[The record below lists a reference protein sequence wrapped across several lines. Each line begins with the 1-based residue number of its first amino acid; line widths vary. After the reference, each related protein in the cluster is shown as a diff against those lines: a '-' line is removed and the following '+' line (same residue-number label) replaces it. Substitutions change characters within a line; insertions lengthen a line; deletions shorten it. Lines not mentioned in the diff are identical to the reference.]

1 MTQAIDN
8 WMELQRETGDD
19 GQANEVSRPT
29 KRVVS
34 RPTTEGKELNMCFS
48 GRCPYEFPSGEC
60 GKKARQVCPET
71 AEDEADLA
79 RLEQEAQDEEDAY
92 GDYLYEQQKE
102 RKWAR

>member
-8 WMELQRETGDD
+8 WNELQREMGDD
-19 GQANEVSRPT
+19 GQANE
-29 KRVVS
+29 VS

-48 GRCPYEFPSGEC
+48 GRCQYEFPSGEC